1 MKLKDIAPSLLT
13 DEKMRVKV
21 DGEITIG
28 YTESFIEE
36 YSDREIEYIGAVD
49 IWEEDDD
56 FEFSLPVVDV
66 WLKEEEHET

>member
-36 YSDREIEYIGAVD
+36 YSDREIEYIGAAEL
-49 IWEEDDD
+49 WEDEDGIA
-56 FEFSLPVVDV
+56 FTIPVVDV
-66 WLKEEEHET
+66 WLGGRT